1 MNAEGEAAVA
11 AVRDHFWEI
20 TESFLKYT
28 QNELEL
34 ARAMN
39 DREDVIRRQIKLEVM
54 KHARYILDASIQ
66 HVRRA
71 SEVSNDGTQ

>member
-1 MNAEGEAAVA
+1 
-11 AVRDHFWEI
+11 
-20 TESFLKYT
+20 
-28 QNELEL
+28 
-34 ARAMN
+34 MN